1 MNKKSQLV
9 LKTKLNELF
18 KEPTDVTVPIKLCG
32 DELINQL
39 KNYSKEEIDYILND
53 EYYLIKLISR
63 LNDYPESMWSGRMLK
78 LFKIAITT
86 LKNVQDNLN
95 QKYKVTPKLL
105 INALDIESL
114 IEMSKFLE
122 YKEKSEDLRK
132 ELEKYLETLP
142 GFIDIKTPV
151 SERTKT
157 QHNLLMSQITEK
169 IEKLDDSFNYNKN
182 CFINLKELRMY
193 EKVSNF

>member
-18 KEPTDVTVPIKLCG
+18 KEPEDITVPIKVCG
-32 DELINQL
+32 NELINQL

-53 EYYLIKLISR
+53 EYYLIKFISR

-86 LKNVQDNLN
+86 LKEIQENLN
-95 QKYKVTPKLL
+95 IKYKITPRLL
-105 INALDIESL
+105 INSLDIESL
-114 IEMSKFLE
+114 IEISNFLE
-122 YKEKSEDLRK
+122 YKEKSENIRE
-132 ELEKYLETLP
+132 ELNKYLEDLP
-142 GFIDIKTPV
+142 GFVDIKTPL
-151 SERTKT
+151 SERTKL
-157 QHNLLMSQITEK
+157 QHELLVLQVTEK
-169 IEKLDDSFNYNKN
+169 IEKLEIFFNYNKT
-182 CFINLKELRMY
+182 CFVNLKKIRMY